1 MIHDVMIALM
11 TVGAPSFPDE
21 HYAMI
26 PFPLGDQM
34 TVENAVTVIYA
45 QLEEPFG
52 YLRMMAPEA
61 CIRGFVICDHLGTR
75 LLCEATLASNGV
87 DIIHDA

>member
-1 MIHDVMIALM
+1 VIHDVMIALM

-26 PFPLGDQM
+26 PF
-34 TVENAVTVIYA
+34 
-45 QLEEPFG
+45 
-52 YLRMMAPEA
+52 
-61 CIRGFVICDHLGTR
+61 VICDHLGTR
-75 LLCEATLASNGV
+75 LLCEATLAGSGV